1 MERIS
6 WSYSSDRHQRT
17 TKTNVYKDASTS
29 QKDDKL
35 AIVFNDLMLN
45 AAEENYENAKA
56 TMHPEDPRMKI
67 RKSALWTWVLKVLGM
82 IENFELHPRSN
93 SSSSNLVRRALG
105 KSSVAFC
112 SSRRSKNSTMSN
124 GLRTVIFTRNAEAC
138 SSKMSLELPY
148 ARLRSLQMGGQ
159 KG

>member
-17 TKTNVYKDASTS
+17 IKTNIFKDASTS

-56 TMHPEDPRMKI
+56 TMHPED
-67 RKSALWTWVLKVLGM
+67 
-82 IENFELHPRSN
+82 
-93 SSSSNLVRRALG
+93 SSH
-105 KSSVAFC
+105 
-112 SSRRSKNSTMSN
+112 
-124 GLRTVIFTRNAEAC
+124 ED
-138 SSKMSLELPY
+138 
-148 ARLRSLQMGGQ
+148 
-159 KG
+159 